1 MHTVILHTNNS
12 MTTLQQYIN
21 SRCLWTWKI
30 VHSART
36 MRIANK
42 FRNEMQS
49 VRQQLNTFP
58 GLIPIQMDM
67 LSPLC
72 VCGLGGGVCA
82 LVYCALYWMN
92 VLRITSDVDP
102 GWKRIIVRISAK
114 QYIIV
119 DKYVRTVRPC
129 CVRRLSDPAKL
140 DYFKLNPWQQLRHF
154 FFRLMFEWPWAAGI
168 ERSLSIIIIN
178 YIDSRHRF
186 HESYLI
192 SIQMFYAYHL
202 SIRAKR
208 SNEN

>member
-58 GLIPIQMDM
+58 ELIPIQMDM

-72 VCGLGGGVCA
+72 VCVDSGAACA
-82 LVYCALYWMN
+82 RSCTVLCIEWTYC
-92 VLRITSDVDP
+92 VLLQMSTRDE
-102 GWKRIIVRISAK
+102 SASL
-114 QYIIV
+114 
-119 DKYVRTVRPC
+119 C
-129 CVRRLSDPAKL
+129 E
-140 DYFKLNPWQQLRHF
+140 FLRSN
-154 FFRLMFEWPWAAGI
+154 I
-168 ERSLSIIIIN
+168 SLSISMFALFALAVFGAWVIRPNWIILN
-178 YIDSRHRF
+178 WTLDS
-186 HESYLI
+186 S
-192 SIQMFYAYHL
+192 
-202 SIRAKR
+202 
-208 SNEN
+208 